1 MSAGIGQPWFG
12 AQAYV
17 FLGDSLEGGT
27 LPDFEFEAMEE
38 VQTVMQERRRGLP
51 VMISY
56 L

>member
-12 AQAYV
+12 EGAYV
-17 FLGDSLEGGT
+17 FLEALEGGT
-27 LPDFEFEAMEE
+27 LPDFEFAAMEE